1 MEGDPAETRQ
11 SVDIPLPI
19 CLVTISHAVEEK
31 ICACC
36 RGEFPLPCQT
46 RCQLWGERPCGGSL
60 SGRGAACPFQA
71 FTVLVERPLRYR
83 TEPSISDI
91 LNRMKKRPSSAYG
104 EILRRVES
112 SPVVGADETG
122 EYPDGG
128 SHWMWVFQNEVAT
141 YIFPDPSHGKNA
153 MYEHF
158 PDGLPGSVP
167 VTDRH
172 SSCFNMR
179 LACHQLCLAHL
190 VRHKEHI
197 LKLLRNPRVP
207 SDNNSS
213 ERSVRPLKVK
223 QKVSGMF
230 KIEEGSDAFC
240 PLHSLIDTARK
251 NGQGPFLALRRVAGL
266 G

>member
-36 RGEFPLPCQT
+36 RGEFPLPCQI

-104 EILRRVES
+104 GDPEACGILPRRWS
-112 SPVVGADETG
+112 GR
-122 EYPDGG
+122 DGG
-128 SHWMWVFQNEVAT
+128 GSGRRIALDVGFLKRGGHIHIPRSFPWKKCHVRTLSGRPPRQCAGDGPAQFLFQYAV
-141 YIFPDPSHGKNA
+141 
-153 MYEHF
+153 
-158 PDGLPGSVP
+158 GLPPIVP
-167 VTDRH
+167 GPPGQAQRAYPQT
-172 SSCFNMR
+172 
-179 LACHQLCLAHL
+179 L
-190 VRHKEHI
+190 KE
-197 LKLLRNPRVP
+197 
-207 SDNNSS
+207 STC
-213 ERSVRPLKVK
+213 
-223 QKVSGMF
+223 
-230 KIEEGSDAFC
+230 AF
-240 PLHSLIDTARK
+240 
-251 NGQGPFLALRRVAGL
+251 GQ
-266 G
+266 

>member
-36 RGEFPLPCQT
+36 RGEFPLPCQI

-104 EILRRVES
+104 GDPEACGILPRRWS
-112 SPVVGADETG
+112 GR
-122 EYPDGG
+122 DGG
-128 SHWMWVFQNEVAT
+128 GSGRRIALDVGFLKRGGH
-141 YIFPDPSHGKNA
+141 IHIPRSFPWKKCHVRTLSGRPPRQCAG
-153 MYEHF
+153 
-158 PDGLPGSVP
+158 
-167 VTDRH
+167 
-172 SSCFNMR
+172 FNMR

-207 SDNNSS
+207 SDNIPPNVPY
-213 ERSVRPLKVK
+213 RADR
-223 QKVSGMF
+223 MF
-230 KIEEGSDAFC
+230 FNTTVLYQSKAMIF
-240 PLHSLIDTARK
+240 
-251 NGQGPFLALRRVAGL
+251 
-266 G
+266 

>member
-1 MEGDPAETRQ
+1 M
-11 SVDIPLPI
+11 
-19 CLVTISHAVEEK
+19 
-31 ICACC
+31 
-36 RGEFPLPCQT
+36 
-46 RCQLWGERPCGGSL
+46 
-60 SGRGAACPFQA
+60 
-71 FTVLVERPLRYR
+71 
-83 TEPSISDI
+83 
-91 LNRMKKRPSSAYG
+91 G

-141 YIFPDPSHGKNA
+141 YIFPDPSRGKNA

-158 PDGLPGSVP
+158 PDGLPGNVP

-207 SDNNSS
+207 SDNIPPNVPY
-213 ERSVRPLKVK
+213 RADR
-223 QKVSGMF
+223 MF
-230 KIEEGSDAFC
+230 FNTTVLYQSKAMIF
-240 PLHSLIDTARK
+240 
-251 NGQGPFLALRRVAGL
+251 
-266 G
+266 